1 MKKSLTILLLVTGL
15 FAQGGITIVG
25 GLNMGSIKYNDSDL
39 ADLID
44 ISMKMG
50 LSVGAETMAGPL
62 KVGGAFV
69 QRGTN
74 SSIGILWAAYS
85 EKIEGSNTYN
95 YLSGYA
101 LYPYAIQEGISAFGG
116 LQTGFFL
123 SGSSEVE
130 DESIDLESDDFGLDY
145 GLLLGVDYMLNTNM
159 GIRASYYLGLA
170 DVLKDADSDLNLKNR
185 GIGISLL
192 YSL

>member
-74 SSIGILWAAYS
+74 SSIEILG

-101 LYPYAIQEGISAFGG
+101 LYPYAIQEGLSAFGG
-116 LQTGFFL
+116 LQAGFYL
-123 SGSSEVE
+123 SGSGEVE
-130 DESIDLESDDFGLDY
+130 GESYDLESDDIGLDY

-170 DVLKDADSDLNLKNR
+170 DVVKDADSDLNFKNR

>member
-69 QRGTN
+69 QRGTK
-74 SSIGILWAAYS
+74 SSIETSGV
-85 EKIEGSNTYN
+85 KVEGSNTYN

-101 LYPYAIQEGISAFGG
+101 LYPYAIQEGLSAFGG

-123 SGSSEVE
+123 SGSGEVE
-130 DESIDLESDDFGLDY
+130 GESYDFDSDDIGFDY
-145 GLLLGVDYMLNTNM
+145 GLLLGVDYMFDTNM

-170 DVLKDADSDLNLKNR
+170 DVIKDADSDLNLKNR

>member
-15 FAQGGITIVG
+15 FAQSGITIVG
-25 GLNMGSIKYNDSDL
+25 GLNMGSIKYNNSDL

-69 QRGTN
+69 QRGTK
-74 SSIGILWAAYS
+74 SSMEIQGV
-85 EKIEGSNTYN
+85 KVEGSNTYN

-101 LYPYAIQEGISAFGG
+101 LYPYTIQEGISAFGG

-170 DVLKDADSDLNLKNR
+170 DVIKDADSDLNLKNR

>member
-25 GLNMGSIKYNDSDL
+25 GLNMGNIKYNDSDV

-44 ISMKMG
+44 ISIKMG
-50 LSVGAETMAGPL
+50 LSVGAENMVGPL

-69 QRGTN
+69 QRGTK
-74 SSIGILWAAYS
+74 SSIEISGV
-85 EKIEGSNTYN
+85 KVEGSNTYN

-101 LYPYAIQEGISAFGG
+101 LYPYAIQEGLSAFGG

-123 SGSSEVE
+123 SGSWEIE
-130 DESIDLESDDFGLDY
+130 GESYDFDSDDIGLDY
-145 GLLLGVDYMLNTNM
+145 GLLLGVDFTLNTNM

-170 DVLKDADSDLNLKNR
+170 DVAKDVDSELNFKNR